1 MRNVVMR
8 DGADDVQYQKG
19 TKRRWTALGEEEQW
33 LQFGVCHVQSSG
45 WGAARRGLQG
55 VAGFSGQ
62 VKRRVWIPGNV
73 ESAPSWV

>member
-33 LQFGVCHVQSSG
+33 LQSVDRCQIIVGVG
-45 WGAARRGLQG
+45 
-55 VAGFSGQ
+55 
-62 VKRRVWIPGNV
+62 I
-73 ESAPSWV
+73 